1 MATKT
6 FKQIPLLSGTTFTGH
21 AAEFRSRRLS
31 LFVRAALEVGDIGVI
46 RFFNKTALVVSSPE
60 LLHEML
66 VEKAK
71 SFGKSAGIRTVLY
84 PFAGE
89 GLFTSGGDLWKRQ
102 RKLMA
107 PLFQPSYMA
116 RYAEGMSESITRG
129 IDAWRE
135 GEVIEVGKEMTR
147 ITMGVVGKALFDLDT
162 FGEADELGGEI
173 AALLEYISASAATL
187 GLMVNMTLVEE
198 LERLEGR
205 VPPALEK
212 ARGYLLDRLRNISPL
227 PTPGPTRARAAQRRL
242 EAMVSRMIQERR
254 AAGLSRQDLL
264 TKLLAARDEDDGQ
277 TMTDKQVR
285 DEVLTLF
292 LAGHETTAVAATWA
306 FYLLSRHPEV
316 ERRYREEVAALGD
329 RPPRFEDLPRLP
341 YTLRIFKEA
350 LRLYPS
356 AALLDRVA
364 LSDVEI
370 GGYLLPKGTILF
382 FSPFAIHRRPDLWPN
397 PERFDPDRF
406 LPEAEAAR
414 PRLAYLPFGA
424 GPRVCIGSH
433 FALIEGQLILA
444 HIARRASLTP
454 VSGDLLEPGLSTTL
468 RPDKPLFMRV
478 HLAPSRPES
487 AAA

>member
-1 MATKT
+1 MAPKT
-6 FKQIPLLSGTTFTGH
+6 FKQIPMISGATLTGH
-21 AAEFRSRRLS
+21 AAEFRNRRLD
-31 LFVRAALEVGDIGVI
+31 LFVRAALEVSDIAAL

-60 LLHEML
+60 LVHEMI
-66 VEKAK
+66 VEKARL
-71 SFGKSAGIRTVLY
+71 FGKSAGIRTVLY

-89 GLFTSGGDLWKRQ
+89 GLFTSDGDLWKRQ

-116 RYAEGMSESITRG
+116 KYAEGMSESITRG

-135 GEVIEVGKEMTR
+135 GEVIDVGKEMTR
-147 ITMGVVGKALFDLDT
+147 ITMGVVGKALFDLNT
-162 FGEADELGGEI
+162 FDEADELGAEI
-173 AALLEYISASAATL
+173 TTLFNYIADSAATI
-187 GLMVNMTLVEE
+187 GLIAKMTLIEE
-198 LERLEGR
+198 LENIEGR

-212 ARGYLLDRLRNISPL
+212 ARLYLLDHLRNISPL

-242 EAMVSRMIQERR
+242 DALVSRMIEERR

-264 TKLLAARDEDDGQ
+264 TKLLTARDEDDGQ

-306 FYLLSRHPEV
+306 LYLLSKHPEID
-316 ERRYREEVAALGD
+316 RRYRDEVAALGGK
-329 RPPRFEDLPRLP
+329 PPRFEDLPRLP
-341 YTLRIFKEA
+341 YTLRVFKEA

-356 AALLDRVA
+356 AALLDRVT
-364 LSDVEI
+364 LSDIEL
-370 GGYLLPKGTILF
+370 GGYLLPKGTVIF
-382 FSPFAIHRRPDLWPN
+382 FSPFAIHRMPDLWPD

-406 LPEAEAAR
+406 LPEAEASR
-414 PRLAYLPFGA
+414 PRLAYLPFGG

-433 FALIEGQLILA
+433 FALIEGHLILA
-444 HIARRASLTP
+444 HLAQRVSFTP
-454 VSGDLLEPGLSTTL
+454 TSGITLHPGISTTL
-468 RPDKPLFMRV
+468 RPEEPFLMRV
-478 HLAPSRPES
+478 HLSSSRPES